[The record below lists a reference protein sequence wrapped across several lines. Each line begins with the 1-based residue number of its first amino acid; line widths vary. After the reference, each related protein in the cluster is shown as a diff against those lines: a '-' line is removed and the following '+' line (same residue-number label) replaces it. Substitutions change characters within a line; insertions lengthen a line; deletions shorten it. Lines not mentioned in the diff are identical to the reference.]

1 MRSGKSGMR
10 FFFFPPQ
17 TFPWI
22 ALGSRVN
29 FTVFQPLSPARSGV
43 VSWKTSLSR
52 SASRRLARRT
62 VDPCGR
68 KNSSE
73 NSARSNSGRRGE
85 RLQLRLNQR
94 ASPQFH
100 SRRSAGRPP
109 AVPASTLCP
118 FAWSGRTSSVGD
130 SLAKSSVP
138 AERPQETMRQAE
150 RKEHFKRIW
159 FLHSLTDY
167 NRLPTPL
174 IAPRKAPNSLVSCGE
189 CVAACPSIKTM
200 LLRPAWW

>member
-29 FTVFQPLSPARSGV
+29 FTVFQPLSPAGSGV

-73 NSARSNSGRRGE
+73 NSVRSNSGRRGE

-100 SRRSAGRPP
+100 FRRSAGRPP

-118 FAWSGRTSSVGD
+118 FAWSGRTSSVGG
-130 SLAKSSVP
+130 SLAKFSVP
-138 AERPQETMRQAE
+138 AERPQEPMR
-150 RKEHFKRIW
+150 W
-159 FLHSLTDY
+159 LLHSLTDY

-174 IAPRKAPNSLVSCGE
+174 IAPRKAPNSLVSRGE

-200 LLRPAWW
+200 LLLPE